1 MFRIRVLSAPAA
13 LAIDAPTAVGELVV
27 DGARSVF
34 PLDLSHWRV
43 ADYQRQWRDGLGRL
57 LRGAPSSVLM
67 SAYRGPRGDAQLMWA
82 LWRENTS
89 VYVQPHCVAASDL
102 ATPFDLEAAYA
113 HVDVRVPAH
122 DQALPIAEWR
132 VDVEHLFASALQI
145 RWPFA

>member
-13 LAIDAPTAVGELVV
+13 SATDAPAAVGELVV

-34 PLDLSHWRV
+34 PLDLSHWCV

-57 LRGAPSSVLM
+57 LRGAPSSALM
-67 SAYRGPRGDAQLMWA
+67 SAYRGPHGDAHLMWA

-102 ATPFDLEAAYA
+102 TMPFDLEAAYD
-113 HVDVRVPAH
+113 HVGVRVPAR
-122 DQALPIAEWR
+122 DQVLPIVEWC
-132 VDVEHLFASALQI
+132 VGVEHLFASALQI